1 MKQRLIGAAV
11 LVALAVIFLPM
22 LIGGPGDERAN
33 SQVSLDIPDRDT
45 AGFERRELDLPT
57 IPPQPKP
64 DDALVVD
71 DPNHVATVDMTAEAP
86 RIDALSGEAVGG
98 VASTPASAPAPAAP
112 APTPPAPA
120 PVAPTPAPAPTPVA
134 TAPAAPAPAAT
145 AGRWAVNL
153 GSYANTGNATAL
165 VSQLR
170 QRGLAVYS
178 ETVSVDG
185 KSAQRVRLGPYA
197 QRSEA
202 ESARLSLR
210 QIRTDLPAQVVSLE
224 GESAPAAAKPAIA
237 EGFAVQVGALSKQA
251 DAEALRER
259 IRKAGFPA
267 YVERVQTGSGTLWR
281 VRVGPELQRANAE
294 KVKIR
299 LKTEL
304 DIDGNI
310 VPHP

>member
-1 MKQRLIGAAV
+1 M
-11 LVALAVIFLPM
+11 
-22 LIGGPGDERAN
+22 
-33 SQVSLDIPDRDT
+33 
-45 AGFERRELDLPT
+45 
-57 IPPQPKP
+57 
-64 DDALVVD
+64 
-71 DPNHVATVDMTAEAP
+71 
-86 RIDALSGEAVGG
+86 
-98 VASTPASAPAPAAP
+98 
-112 APTPPAPA
+112 
-120 PVAPTPAPAPTPVA
+120 
-134 TAPAAPAPAAT
+134 
-145 AGRWAVNL
+145 NL

-178 ETVSVDG
+178 EAVSVDG

-267 YVERVQTGSGTLWR
+267 YVERVQAGSGTLWR

-294 KVKIR
+294 KVKTR

>member
-1 MKQRLIGAAV
+1 M
-11 LVALAVIFLPM
+11 
-22 LIGGPGDERAN
+22 
-33 SQVSLDIPDRDT
+33 
-45 AGFERRELDLPT
+45 
-57 IPPQPKP
+57 
-64 DDALVVD
+64 
-71 DPNHVATVDMTAEAP
+71 
-86 RIDALSGEAVGG
+86 
-98 VASTPASAPAPAAP
+98 
-112 APTPPAPA
+112 
-120 PVAPTPAPAPTPVA
+120 
-134 TAPAAPAPAAT
+134 
-145 AGRWAVNL
+145 NL

-267 YVERVQTGSGTLWR
+267 YVERVQASSGTLWR